1 MLSQRRIRIVMA
13 KLGVDGHDIGIKFI
27 STGLRDAGMEV
38 IYLGPYQTPD
48 SVVKAAIDEDVDII
62 GLSALGGGHLNQA
75 QRLFNTLKEKGIQ
88 IPIIMG
94 GVIPRQD
101 IPELEEVGV
110 KKVFLTGATI
120 SSIADSIRE
129 TLKEKTSD

>member
-1 MLSQRRIRIVMA
+1 MA
-13 KLGVDGHDIGIKFI
+13 KLGVDGHDIGIKFVG
-27 STGLRDAGMEV
+27 TGLRDAGMEV

-48 SVVKAAIDEDVDII
+48 SVVKASIDEDADII
-62 GLSALGGGHLNQA
+62 GLSALGGGHLNHA
-75 QRLFNTLKEKGIQ
+75 QRLINTLRDKGVQ

-101 IPELEEVGV
+101 IPKLEELGV

-120 SSIADSIRE
+120 SSIADFIRE
-129 TLKEKTSD
+129 ALKEKALN